1 MRSNRFKRWYI
12 MDMTP
17 VLTQMGILVAI
28 MAVGFICTKL
38 GVTGPEFTRSGSKV
52 VMNVFLVF
60 TILDSVT
67 SAEMELSIADV
78 GLDLV
83 AYFAMVL
90 ISAVLGLVTAK
101 LIRAR
106 SDRKGIAAFA
116 ITFANTVFVG
126 FPVINSVYGA
136 EGILVATLSNVPFNL
151 LVYTLGVAMINGNAK
166 EMNIKNALSAPLV
179 ATIIAVA
186 IFMADIKLPSPVV
199 ECFEVIGGGTV
210 PMSMLVVG
218 ASLGSIS
225 IKQALSDW
233 RVYVVSLVRLIVA
246 PLVTWLILG
255 LFIHD
260 EMLLGVVVILSACP
274 TAMIAT
280 ALAIS
285 ARRDEAYASQCVFAS
300 TVLSAGTMPLM
311 IWLLL

>member
-186 IFMADIKLPSPVV
+186 VFMADIKLPSPVV